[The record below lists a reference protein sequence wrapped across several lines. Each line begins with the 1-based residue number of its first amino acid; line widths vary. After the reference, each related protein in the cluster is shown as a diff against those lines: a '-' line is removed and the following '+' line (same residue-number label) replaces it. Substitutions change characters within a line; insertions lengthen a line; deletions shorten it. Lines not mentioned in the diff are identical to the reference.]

1 MAIKRITIEYIDGTQ
16 EALVPESTPAPP
28 PKPVL
33 PPEPITPPPAPEP
46 ITPPPTPPPAP
57 ATNIG
62 MNLESVEYWSGE
74 RPFNNLGRMIMPLL
88 SSKTGGWGGGTA
100 FTGFDANGWPTTFP
114 TGCNA
119 VSLIDLNKGHANVEY
134 AFSHHSGA
142 VTIDGQT
149 APGQYFKRADAGR
162 VLIRINKPIPYFV
175 FQEKTNQSTD
185 TWYAPFVTRNRQYA
199 CLRFMDWGKT
209 NEQKQV
215 NWSTRVKPNN
225 YTQAG
230 EVAVELMIDLC
241 NLTGRPIW
249 YCVHHSA
256 DDAYVQSLANLFKAC
271 QTKIYLEHS
280 NEVWNSGFPT
290 YKYCQAKSPKTNS
303 PCEYHIQRTAQIAR
317 IFRNAGVPVVSVLG
331 GQAAS
336 AGHMDW
342 VIKSTNLPADIDAFA
357 IAPYFGGTIPT
368 ASQLSVPAILA
379 ECEKQINGLV
389 KGWVGEWVTLAGR
402 HNKQLLAYEGGQHVC
417 PVGAEV
423 DNAAIVNSFIAANR
437 DQGMYDLYRKY
448 LSMWDSMTGKSLM
461 ITYNS
466 AQPPTKWGSWGHQEY
481 ESQPM
486 AQAPKYR
493 AVVDHL
499 RGA

>member
-1 MAIKRITIEYIDGTQ
+1 MAIKRMTIEWMDGTTQ
-16 EALVPESTPAPP
+16 NLVPESAPVPPVPEPVTPP
-28 PKPVL
+28 PV
-33 PPEPITPPPAPEP
+33 PEPITPPPV
-46 ITPPPTPPPAP
+46 PPTP

-62 MNLESVEYWSGE
+62 MNLEAVEYWSGE
-74 RPFNNLGRMIMPLL
+74 RAFNNLGRMIMPLL
-88 SSKTGGWGGGTA
+88 SSKVGSWGGGAA
-100 FTGFDANGWPTTFP
+100 FSTFDANGWPTSFP
-114 TGCNA
+114 TGCYA
-119 VSLIDLNKGHANVEY
+119 VSLVDLNKGHGNVEY
-134 AFSHHSGA
+134 TFSHHNGA

-149 APGQYFKRADAGR
+149 APGKFVKRADTTR
-162 VLIRINKPIPYFV
+162 VLIRINKPIPSFT
-175 FQEKTNQSTD
+175 FQETTNTSAD
-185 TWYAPFVTRNRQYA
+185 TWYAPFLNRNRQYA
-199 CLRFMDWGKT
+199 CLRFMDWAKT
-209 NEQKQV
+209 NAQKQV
-215 NWSTRVKPNN
+215 SLGTRVKPNY

-230 EVAVELMIDLC
+230 EVAVDSMIELC

-249 YCVHHSA
+249 YNVHHSA
-256 DDAYVQSLANLFKAC
+256 DDTYVLELAKLFKTC

-290 YKYCQAKSPKTNS
+290 YKYCQAKSPKTGS
-303 PCEYHIQRTAQIAR
+303 PVEYHIQRTAQIAR

-342 VIKSTNLPADIDAFA
+342 VIQSTNLPADIDAFA

-379 ECEKQINGLV
+379 ECDKQISGLV
-389 KGWVGEWVTLAGR
+389 KGWVQEWVTLAGKYK
-402 HNKQLLAYEGGQHVC
+402 KQLVGYEGGQHVC

-423 DNAAIVNSFIAANR
+423 DNAAIVNAFIAANR

-448 LSMWDSMTGKSLM
+448 LSMWDTVTGKSLM
-461 ITYNS
+461 IMYNS

-481 ESQPM
+481 ESQAM
-486 AQAPKYR
+486 AEAPKYR
-493 AVVDHL
+493 AVADHI